1 MPELPEVEHVKR
13 GIEPYVINQKIEHV
27 IFSDKVIEGKAQGKE
42 TIIKGIELD
51 TFKTLSEGYTITNVE
66 RRSKYIVFQL
76 DNKREQRTL
85 ISHLGM
91 AGGFFI
97 VDELEDIMIPNYR
110 KHWHV
115 IFELSNDKK
124 LIYSDIRRF
133 GEIRNVAS
141 VASYPSFLEIAPEPF
156 TNEALTYY
164 LNRIHQQ
171 SNKNKPI
178 KQVILNHKVIAGCGN
193 IYACEALFRAGVLP
207 DKKVK
212 DLTHQQQEMVFYYVR
227 EVLEEGIKHGGT
239 SISDYR
245 HADGK
250 TGEMQLH
257 LNVYKQPVCKVCG
270 SQIETK
276 IIATRNSHYC
286 PVCQK

>member
-1 MPELPEVEHVKR
+1 
-13 GIEPYVINQKIEHV
+13 
-27 IFSDKVIEGKAQGKE
+27 
-42 TIIKGIELD
+42 
-51 TFKTLSEGYTITNVE
+51 
-66 RRSKYIVFQL
+66 
-76 DNKREQRTL
+76 
-85 ISHLGM
+85 
-91 AGGFFI
+91 
-97 VDELEDIMIPNYR
+97 
-110 KHWHV
+110 
-115 IFELSNDKK
+115 
-124 LIYSDIRRF
+124 
-133 GEIRNVAS
+133 NVAS

-156 TNEALTYY
+156 SNEALTYY

-178 KQVILNHKVIAGCGN
+178 KQVILDHKVIAGCGN

-227 EVLEEGIKHGGT
+227 EVLEEGIKYGGT